1 LIVPGEL
8 LLVFS
13 LLLGACVGSFLNVC
27 IYRIPIEGLSI
38 ARPRGSFCPGCKT
51 PIAIRDNVPIL
62 SWLLLGGRCR
72 SCKSSISFRYPFVE
86 SLTALLFLAVAIRLG
101 PAEGSTIDPVTAGTL
116 VAGWLIV
123 ATLLVI
129 SWIDVDYQIIPDSL
143 SVGGTTV
150 ALWLSLALGE
160 FPISS
165 DIPFLDLGSA
175 VGTQVPWGG
184 GLAAAAAGGVLLQW
198 AFWRWV
204 PDWQGKRH
212 SFKSCFLAGHVGA
225 ALSLLVAVAL
235 IEPGGLGHGAL
246 VGLRGALVGMAVG
259 SGVVW
264 TIGRIGSL
272 AFGKEAMGFGDV
284 KLMAFLGAILGP
296 VLVLAA
302 LLLACLIGSVVGL
315 AIRWRTGSSYIPFG
329 PFLCTGAAL
338 LLLARPEMNALW
350 QAYLGLL
357 GS

>member
-1 LIVPGEL
+1 
-8 LLVFS
+8 
-13 LLLGACVGSFLNVC
+13 
-27 IYRIPIEGLSI
+27 
-38 ARPRGSFCPGCKT
+38 
-51 PIAIRDNVPIL
+51 
-62 SWLLLGGRCR
+62 
-72 SCKSSISFRYPFVE
+72 
-86 SLTALLFLAVAIRLG
+86 
-101 PAEGSTIDPVTAGTL
+101 
-116 VAGWLIV
+116 
-123 ATLLVI
+123 
-129 SWIDVDYQIIPDSL
+129 
-143 SVGGTTV
+143 
-150 ALWLSLALGE
+150 
-160 FPISS
+160 
-165 DIPFLDLGSA
+165 
-175 VGTQVPWGG
+175 
-184 GLAAAAAGGVLLQW
+184 
-198 AFWRWV
+198 
-204 PDWQGKRH
+204 
-212 SFKSCFLAGHVGA
+212 
-225 ALSLLVAVAL
+225 
-235 IEPGGLGHGAL
+235 EPGGLGHGAL